1 MRRTVPGAIL
11 AGVRKPGTDSHAK
24 HGWPEHERYRDA
36 YAFATGEIGL
46 DTSWDQL
53 SARQVSGKRLYLAS
67 CVNCHDRGRAGED
80 SVAWE
85 SRQSLDR

>member
-1 MRRTVPGAIL
+1 MAAFRMRRTVPGAIL

-46 DTSWDQL
+46 DTP
-53 SARQVSGKRLYLAS
+53 
-67 CVNCHDRGRAGED
+67 
-80 SVAWE
+80 
-85 SRQSLDR
+85 